1 MTHRSRQVNGKDK
14 QLRKVE
20 KKKVGYS
27 VNTSRKTV
35 LEELVSYLEKKIR
48 YSFPTKGEEKK
59 IFVK

>member
-48 YSFPTKGEEKK
+48 YSFPTKEEEKK